1 MWNRSALKTQ
11 ANISHS
17 MLAYHCSVGVRALE
31 AKATGHP
38 SCRSAAPSPFFD
50 ASTWTVTGFQMSK
63 YWSVVSLQTNFL
75 IWLKASWYVGFHMN
89 SESFFS
95 SSRSGA
101 VCVESDGMKGERYV
115 TIPKKC
121 WSCNLLSGGGILW
134 IASTFFGSGWAPLA
148 SYTVPKNVTESFLT
162 SHFSPLNTRPCW
174 WLCTWS
180 CVGSGHDLHHLHR
193 WQHHQ
198 RFQ

>member
-1 MWNRSALKTQ
+1 MQ
-11 ANISHS
+11 ANISRF

-31 AKATGHP
+31 AKATEHP
-38 SCRSAAPSPFFD
+38 SCRSTAPSPFFD

-75 IWLKASWYVGFHMN
+75 IWLKASWYVGFNMN

-95 SSRSGA
+95 SSHSGV

-121 WSCNLLSGGGILW
+121 
-134 IASTFFGSGWAPLA
+134 
-148 SYTVPKNVTESFLT
+148 
-162 SHFSPLNTRPCW
+162 
-174 WLCTWS
+174 
-180 CVGSGHDLHHLHR
+180 
-193 WQHHQ
+193 
-198 RFQ
+198 